1 MNYKIW
7 GINPV
12 GHRLSN
18 IFLHIINAVLLFI
31 IVSFILKDYIIAFL
45 SSLFFA
51 IHPIN
56 NEVVNMV
63 SFNETQL
70 STIFFLL
77 AFYFYQ
83 SSYQSSSDLI
93 VPECKGSQEI
103 ERCYVDYA
111 IQNKN
116 PSICQDVSQESIRN
130 SCYDQL
136 ASRLNREDLCRGWQQ
151 GKKGTT
157 SCSDGEHQLLSGK
170 DSA

>member
-1 MNYKIW
+1 MRKGVW
-7 GINPV
+7 V
-12 GHRLSN
+12 G
-18 IFLHIINAVLLFI
+18 FI
-31 IVSFILKDYIIAFL
+31 IAVCL
-45 SSLFFA
+45 
-51 IHPIN
+51 
-56 NEVVNMV
+56 
-63 SFNETQL
+63 
-70 STIFFLL
+70 FLL

-136 ASRLNREDLCRGWQQ
+136 ASRLNREDLCREITDIDMFSVCLIEIA
-151 GKKGTT
+151 KAK
-157 SCSDGEHQLLSGK
+157 K
-170 DSA
+170 DSVICDGVDASYSDQCYLLVAVSIPNPDICNKIINEQVREESCRSRILN